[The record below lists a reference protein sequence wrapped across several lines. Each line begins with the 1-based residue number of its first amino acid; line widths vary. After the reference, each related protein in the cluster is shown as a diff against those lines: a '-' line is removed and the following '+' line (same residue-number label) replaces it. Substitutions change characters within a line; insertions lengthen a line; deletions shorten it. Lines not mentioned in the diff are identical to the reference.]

1 MLVSA
6 QLSFPATSPN
16 MFYQKLWEVI
26 LAYET
31 FIPLHPNMQYAFSPH
46 CSLNIFKGA
55 DKENLFAN

>member
-1 MLVSA
+1 
-6 QLSFPATSPN
+6 

-46 CSLNIFKGA
+46 CSLNISKGA